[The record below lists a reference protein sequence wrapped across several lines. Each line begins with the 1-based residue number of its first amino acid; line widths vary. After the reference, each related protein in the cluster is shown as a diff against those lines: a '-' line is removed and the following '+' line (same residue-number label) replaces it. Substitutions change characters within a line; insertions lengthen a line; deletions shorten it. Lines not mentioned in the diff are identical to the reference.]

1 MKLVPIRKTLSG
13 LVPGLGLLLLF
24 GCSRARPTSAD
35 DESADQS
42 PAVVAEV
49 TVTRVARAD
58 IRSTL
63 AVSGTLAALP
73 NQDVKVSSLVP
84 GRVARMEVGEG
95 DSVKSGALLAK
106 IDDRSF
112 LDQIQQAEAGV
123 AQAKASL
130 ENARLNRERNEN
142 LLGRGIAARR
152 DVEDARMQANVA
164 EATVRQA
171 EATLALARLQLARTE
186 VRAPLDGVVV
196 KRLVSVGEQVDGTAA
211 QPILDVAALGKLELF
226 GNVPALYLPH
236 LHVGDQLTA
245 RSEAFLD
252 HDFKGRVV
260 AVSPA
265 VDASTN
271 VGTVR
276 IRFPNPGQG
285 LKLGMFLT
293 AQVPIETHLQT
304 LVVPPQAVYRDAKNQ
319 AVVYRLSGDTAEAV
333 PVKLGLE
340 TSQQVELLSGVEAG
354 DTIILTGGYGLG
366 ERAKVRVKP

>member
-1 MKLVPIRKTLSG
+1 MKLELIWKIISG
-13 LVPGLGLLLLF
+13 LALGLLVLF
-24 GCSRARPTSAD
+24 GCSRARPTSSD
-35 DESADQS
+35 DESAGQS
-42 PAVVAEV
+42 VAVVAEV

-84 GRVARMEVGEG
+84 GRVTRMEVGEG
-95 DSVKSGALLAK
+95 DSVKSGDLLAK

-123 AQAKASL
+123 TQAKASL

-142 LLGRGIAARR
+142 LFGRGIAARR
-152 DVEDARMQANVA
+152 DLEDARTQANVA
-164 EATVRQA
+164 EAAVRQA

-196 KRLVSVGEQVDGTAA
+196 KRFVSVGEQVDGTAA
-211 QPILDVAALGKLELF
+211 QPILEVAALGELELF

-236 LHVGDQLTA
+236 IHAGDQLTA
-245 RSEAFLD
+245 RSEAFPD
-252 HDFKGRVV
+252 RDFAGRVV

-265 VDASTN
+265 VDAATN

-276 IRFPNPGQG
+276 IRLSNPRQS

-293 AQVPIETHLQT
+293 AQAPIETHPQA
-304 LVVPPQAVYRDAKNQ
+304 LVVPPQAVYRDEKNQ
-319 AVVYRLSGDTAEAV
+319 ALVYRVTGNSAEAA

-340 TSQQVELLSGVEAG
+340 TADRVELLSGAEQG